1 MRFDL
6 RFATSVTDPLAGVEF
21 SAQRSEIKREDG
33 SFVFEMNIR
42 APKNWSQTAVDMLAQ
57 KYARKAGVPS
67 ETVAVPEAHVPYWL
81 QPQQAAPGA
90 TFGPETDAE
99 KIFRRLAGC
108 WTYWGWKGGY
118 FDTEADARNFYA
130 DTLFCLA
137 TQKFAPNTP
146 QWLNCFSGRQKIIT
160 KEFGVAA
167 FAELV
172 DEKLHVW
179 TRQGWKEAEVR
190 CFGPQL
196 LRRVTMAPAFKL
208 SSGSWSA
215 GKTNMRRAVE
225 VTADHRWIMTDGSH
239 STELKVGDSV
249 LAASVQPDEV
259 SDDYRAG
266 LQHGVIFGDG
276 TAHYQHKTSQL
287 RRYQVNLY
295 GAKTELARH
304 FPTASAPPFLAAAG
318 GVQAAVV
325 SADNLKEFPLPGR
338 SPDYMAGF
346 LDGWLATD
354 GNKKSTNSYRLST
367 VNPAAGAW
375 LEEFAAYAG
384 WLLVGHSVEV
394 QTKPIVINGKE
405 TKRSG
410 PQHCFT
416 LARHDRA
423 WKVTEIVDLEVPEEV
438 FCAVVP
444 EAGEFTL
451 AEGILTGNCGLAWA
465 YGIKSDDTG
474 QFGFDGASRDLP
486 FQLVKDIDQYS
497 RPASG
502 ACFIMKL
509 ADNLVGPDGITDL
522 IAREARVFRAGSGS
536 GANYSDIR
544 GVNEPLSGGGK
555 SSGLP
560 SFLNP
565 IDHSAGAIK
574 SGGTCLAPHTKVFTD
589 RGIITVKEL
598 ADAGTPFVC
607 LSYDPPA
614 GRYKAKTATAWL
626 SGHKSVVRVTTDKG
640 AFDVSYDHPMRLAD
654 GGYVEAARLLP
665 GQRLFACGVY
675 ETKRGYLRVNLR
687 DGRKGY
693 DFFHRLIGRDVLG
706 AAGHQV
712 VHHKDGNKKN
722 NRRENLE
729 VTTQGVHAT
738 EHAAALVKA
747 GRHNFLGNTYYK
759 TRRTNPETVSGGT
772 IRVKSAK
779 NKMMETAWKLINAG
793 RDIQTF
799 EKFVTAR
806 KSTGRL
812 ASITK
817 LDRVIRK
824 NFSSYA
830 GFMAELSANN
840 HTVVAVT
847 EVGAMD
853 VYDVQVE
860 CPTTDARTPES
871 GHNFVIWSGDKPTGS
886 GIAVHNSRRAAR
898 MVVLDLD
905 HPDISWF
912 INWKADEEKKVA
924 ALAAGSKVLKVACE
938 ACHAAAAAKNEALLA
953 AKAVEAIAM
962 GVPRGTIDGVVRAA
976 RQGLPCPHIPHYDA
990 GYEGKGYQSIEG
1002 QNANNSVRITD
1013 AFMRAVK
1020 DDRNWHLYWRTE
1032 LRKAKAEGRKPKP
1045 CKTLKARALWRQV
1058 CLAAWD
1064 CADPG
1069 VQFHD
1074 TINAWHTCPEDGDIR
1089 ATNPC
1094 SEYNWLDDTTCNL
1107 ASVNVC
1113 SFYDVEQDAYDWKG
1127 LEDMAE
1133 LVTTIL
1139 DITVG
1144 MSSYPTASVAENAAK
1159 YRTLGM
1165 GPMNVGALLMRMG
1178 LPYDSDAGRGMAVTV
1193 MGLMHLAAMRTSC
1206 TMAEK
1211 LGTFPRWEPNR
1222 RHVQRVMVH
1231 HIDYCRGYRPK
1242 TANAPEAP
1250 ATILAAAG
1258 TAERLA
1264 EAAELTERVLAD
1276 AGWKMRN
1283 AQLTLAAPTGCL
1295 VAGSMVITDTGL
1307 RRIERLGDPDGPR
1320 WQDLQTRVATDDGPR
1335 DATKFFVNGVDDVI
1349 RVRTASGQT
1358 ISGTPRH
1365 RIKVVD
1371 PDGNW
1376 VWRSFAELG
1385 IGDVIPTML
1394 GGMLGEPRPVSLP
1407 ACPAPYGPSI
1417 RRAVKT
1423 PALMTETLAELV
1435 GLFHGE
1441 GSLHAKGLR
1450 FALTAGDADL
1460 IEWCLAACRDLFGTD
1475 GTVTNH
1481 GGYVSVELSSTQ
1493 VVAWWVSCGF
1503 AKERADGKSGKGYV
1517 CRIPEAV
1524 LDTNDALVYAA
1535 YARGLFSGDGTAN
1548 GGTPSISNKSDGF
1561 LDELQTL
1568 LAVLGIRSTRSV
1580 FTGGISKRPVY
1591 RLSIGSRRHTA
1602 IFVEKIGF
1610 RPKRKA
1616 AVLNTADDGDD
1627 RSDRIPVPA
1636 ELMRAVCPVGSPERE
1651 CLNRYLRR
1659 CNSVPRRFAETM
1671 AAREPRITRY
1681 LSYGYSKVV
1690 EAELVGRAP
1699 TFDLSVPDNVTYVA
1713 NGFVSHN
1720 TIGLVTDCDTTG
1732 IEPDFALVK
1741 TKKLAGGG
1749 YLKFVNQSVGPA
1761 LLRLGYSDMQ
1771 AEEICTFVQQR
1782 QTIEGAPHLK
1792 DEHLPVFDCANKCGK
1807 DGKRFIPAMG
1817 HVRMLAAIHPV
1828 ISGSASKTVNLPPDA
1843 TLADVTEI
1851 YEESHRT
1858 GVKCVALYRDGSKL
1872 SQPLT
1877 SGLSFDAGDPT
1888 VAAQTD
1894 PTPAPAPQRRKL
1906 PNRRNGHTQKVR
1918 IGGQKVYIRT
1928 GEYEDGT
1935 LGEIF
1940 VDIDK
1945 EGSTLRGVMNTLAKA
1960 ISIALQHGV
1969 PLEEY
1974 VDALRYTKFEPHGP
1988 VGGHDTIKMASSIV
2002 DMIARHLAD
2011 AYLGDASGTHV
2022 QPYPPPGRAPAE
2034 DNPATQAVLQ
2044 GFKST
2049 PCPNCREYKLVQG
2062 GKCDVCKNCGHQGG
2076 CS

>member
-33 SFVFEMNIR
+33 SFVFEMDIR

-423 WKVTEIVDLEVPEEV
+423 WKVTEIVDLEMPEEV

-474 QFGFDGASRDLP
+474 QFGFDGASRDIP

-544 GVNEPLSGGGK
+544 GLNEPLSGGGK
-555 SSGLP
+555 SSGLA

-565 IDHSAGAIK
+565 IDRSAGAIK
-574 SGGTCLAPHTKVFTD
+574 SGGT
-589 RGIITVKEL
+589 
-598 ADAGTPFVC
+598 
-607 LSYDPPA
+607 
-614 GRYKAKTATAWL
+614 
-626 SGHKSVVRVTTDKG
+626 
-640 AFDVSYDHPMRLAD
+640 
-654 GGYVEAARLLP
+654 
-665 GQRLFACGVY
+665 
-675 ETKRGYLRVNLR
+675 
-687 DGRKGY
+687 
-693 DFFHRLIGRDVLG
+693 
-706 AAGHQV
+706 
-712 VHHKDGNKKN
+712 
-722 NRRENLE
+722 
-729 VTTQGVHAT
+729 
-738 EHAAALVKA
+738 
-747 GRHNFLGNTYYK
+747 
-759 TRRTNPETVSGGT
+759 
-772 IRVKSAK
+772 
-779 NKMMETAWKLINAG
+779 
-793 RDIQTF
+793 
-799 EKFVTAR
+799 
-806 KSTGRL
+806 
-812 ASITK
+812 
-817 LDRVIRK
+817 
-824 NFSSYA
+824 
-830 GFMAELSANN
+830 
-840 HTVVAVT
+840 
-847 EVGAMD
+847 
-853 VYDVQVE
+853 
-860 CPTTDARTPES
+860 
-871 GHNFVIWSGDKPTGS
+871 
-886 GIAVHNSRRAAR
+886 SRRAAR
-898 MVVLDLD
+898 MVVLDMD
-905 HPDISWF
+905 HPDVEWF

-924 ALAAGSKVLKVACE
+924 ALAAGSKILKAACE
-938 ACHAAAAAKNEALLA
+938 ACHAAATAKNEALLT
-953 AKAVEAIAM
+953 AKAAEAVAL
-962 GVPRGTIDGVVRAA
+962 GVPAGTIDGVVRAA
-976 RQGLPCPHIPHYDA
+976 RQGLPCPRIPHYDA

-1002 QNANNSVRITD
+1002 QNANNSVRVTD

-1020 DDRNWHLYWRTE
+1020 ADADWHLYWRTE

-1144 MSSYPTASVAENAAK
+1144 MSSYPTAPVAENAAK

-1193 MGLMHLAAMRTSC
+1193 MGLIHLAAMRTSC

-1222 RHVQRVMVH
+1222 WHVQRVMVH

-1264 EAAELTERVLAD
+1264 EAAGLTEQVLAD

-1376 VWRSFAELG
+1376 VWRCFAELG

-1394 GGMLGEPRPVSLP
+1394 GGMLGEPRPVNLP
-1407 ACPAPYGPSI
+1407 ACPAPYGPSV

-1423 PALMTETLAELV
+1423 PVVMTETLAELV

-1460 IEWCLAACRDLFGTD
+1460 IEWCLATCRDLFGAD

-1481 GGYVSVELSSTQ
+1481 GGYVTVEMSSTQ
-1493 VVAWWVSCGF
+1493 VAAWWVSCGF

-1517 CRIPEAV
+1517 CRIPEAI

-1548 GGTPSISNKSDGF
+1548 GGTPSISNKSDDF

-1568 LAVLGIRSTRSV
+1568 LAVLGIRSTRSA
-1580 FTGGISKRPVY
+1580 FTGGMSRRPVY

-1616 AVLNTADDGDD
+1616 AILNTADDGDD

-1671 AAREPRITRY
+1671 AAREPRIARY
-1681 LSYGYSKVV
+1681 LGYGYSKVV

-1807 DGKRFIPAMG
+1807 EGKRFIPAMG